1 MNLERAEPPTRDTE
15 KSRRG
20 RLRMNLE
27 PSSSRHIPA
36 ALRHEQGIIRGW
48 TVNIVLLAALITVVL
63 VSFTQGK
70 YALSIDDTFAV
81 LNHLLFNGPADY
93 DHSSETVFLQ
103 VRVPRLLSCV
113 FVGAALSVAGASYQG
128 IFKNPLVSPDLLG
141 ASSGSAFGACVAILL
156 GTSYVMQSVVAFA
169 IGVGAVLI
177 TYAVSSIVS
186 RGENSTMTMILTGM
200 VVTSMFNAGVSLT
213 KSFAGA
219 SDAQLSEI
227 TFWLMGSMTHLT
239 FNLLPTLVIPVTIGI
254 IPIILLRYRLNVLSF
269 GEEEAETL
277 GLDVRALRIIFIA
290 CATLVTSAAT
300 ATCGIIGWIGL
311 VIPHLL
317 RMLIGP
323 DYRTLIPASLT
334 GGALFLLCVDNVT
347 RVFFQVEISIGILT
361 AIVGAPFFLFLLVKG
376 RKGWV

>member
-169 IGVGAVLI
+169 IGVGEDISTSLA
-177 TYAVSSIVS
+177 S
-186 RGENSTMTMILTGM
+186 RASRSVGS
-200 VVTSMFNAGVSLT
+200 VA
-213 KSFAGA
+213 KA
-219 SDAQLSEI
+219 SDVCRS
-227 TFWLMGSMTHLT
+227 
-239 FNLLPTLVIPVTIGI
+239 
-254 IPIILLRYRLNVLSF
+254 
-269 GEEEAETL
+269 
-277 GLDVRALRIIFIA
+277 ALK
-290 CATLVTSAAT
+290 
-300 ATCGIIGWIGL
+300 
-311 VIPHLL
+311 
-317 RMLIGP
+317 
-323 DYRTLIPASLT
+323 
-334 GGALFLLCVDNVT
+334 
-347 RVFFQVEISIGILT
+347 
-361 AIVGAPFFLFLLVKG
+361 PFSQ
-376 RKGWV
+376 